1 LFLQLN
7 LFILLLILLL
17 YLFIEDRLAALKAKD
32 KEQGAESATP
42 ELNSEVLFLCSY
54 EGCGKTFF
62 DAGALRKHAHVH
74 GERQY
79 ICHYEN
85 GGKVLFIIPAHIPDS
100 QRVIFSLQRHGSI
113 SVA

>member
-1 LFLQLN
+1 MTFL
-7 LFILLLILLL
+7 ILLLILLL
-17 YLFIEDRLAALKAKD
+17 DLLTEDRLAALKAKD
-32 KEQGAESATP
+32 KKHGAESATP
-42 ELNSEVLFLCSY
+42 EPNSEVLFLCSY

-85 GGKVLFIIPAHIPDS
+85 CGKVLFIIPGHIPE
-100 QRVIFSLQRHGSI
+100 
-113 SVA
+113 